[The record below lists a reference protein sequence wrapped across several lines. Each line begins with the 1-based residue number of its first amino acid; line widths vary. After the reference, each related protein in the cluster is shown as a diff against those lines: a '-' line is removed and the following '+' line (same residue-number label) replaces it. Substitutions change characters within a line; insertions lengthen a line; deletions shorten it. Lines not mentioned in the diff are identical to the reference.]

1 MVSATKTAASA
12 RGQAEERSA
21 DRRPHAVL
29 LDIGLPGVDGYEVAR
44 RMKAMLP
51 AVRLIALSG
60 YGQPED
66 KLRSNAAGFD
76 VHLVKPVDVEG
87 LMKVLG
93 AGR

>member
-12 RGQAEERSA
+12 RGQAEERSV

-29 LDIGLPGVDGYEVAR
+29 LDIGLPGMDGYEVAR
-44 RMKAMLP
+44 RTNPML
-51 AVRLIALSG
+51 AAARLSALSG
-60 YGQPED
+60 YGLPQD
-66 KLRSNAAGFD
+66 KLRSKAAGFD

-87 LMKVLG
+87 LTKVLG